1 MEKAVMADKFATPY
15 KIFYSYAHQD
25 ESLQKELEKHL
36 TILKRQ
42 GFITTWHCREIKAG
56 VERQDESSIHL
67 EEAHLILLL
76 VSPDFMASDC
86 APCRCI

>member
-1 MEKAVMADKFATPY
+1 MANKLVTPY
-15 KIFYSYAHQD
+15 KIFYSYTRQD
-25 ESLQKELEKHL
+25 EALQKELEKHL

-42 GFITTWHCREIKAG
+42 GFITTWHSREIRAG
-56 VERQDESSIHL
+56 AEWQGESSVHL

-86 APCRCI
+86 APRRYI